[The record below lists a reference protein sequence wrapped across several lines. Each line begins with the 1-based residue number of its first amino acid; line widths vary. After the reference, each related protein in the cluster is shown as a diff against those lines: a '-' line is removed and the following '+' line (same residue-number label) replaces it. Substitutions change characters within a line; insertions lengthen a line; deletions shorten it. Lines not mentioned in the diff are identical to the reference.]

1 MTAWLVHRI
10 MQSLLVVIAMTAIV
24 FVAVNVIG
32 DPVAI
37 LISPDANQAERDRII
52 VQFGLDQPLWR
63 QYLSFVGGAVRGD
76 FGNSF
81 VYGMPAL
88 QVIFQRMPATLELA
102 LGTLVVSVAF
112 GIPLGLYT
120 GMQPNSFLSKLTLSA
135 SILGFSVPVFWLGL
149 ILIMFFS
156 VYLGWFPA
164 GGRGETVRVFGVGWS
179 FLTLD
184 GLRHLTLPVL
194 TLAIFKISLVLRM
207 VRAGVRDV
215 VPQEYVKF
223 ARAKGLSK
231 QRILFVHILKNIM
244 IPVVTIVGLE
254 FGSLIAFSVVTE
266 SIFAW
271 PGMGKLIIDSINVL
285 DRPMIV
291 AYLMIIVFLFVA
303 INLVVDIL
311 YTLLDPRA
319 RLTGP

>member
-1 MTAWLVHRI
+1 MTAWLAHRI
-10 MQSLLVVIAMTAIV
+10 FQSLLVVIAMTAIV

-32 DPVAI
+32 DPVTI
-37 LISPDANQAERDRII
+37 LISPDANQAERERII

-63 QYLSFVGGAVRGD
+63 QYLSFVGGAVRGE

-102 LGTLVVSVAF
+102 FGTLLVSVAL

-120 GMQPNSFLSKLTLSA
+120 GMQPNSPLAKITLSG

-164 GGRGETVRVFGVGWS
+164 GGRGQTVEVFGVGWS

-184 GLRHLTLPVL
+184 GLRHLTLPVM

-231 QRILFVHILKNIM
+231 RRILFVHILKNIM
-244 IPVVTIVGLE
+244 IPVVTVVGLE

-291 AYLMIIVFLFVA
+291 AYLIIIVFLFVT
-303 INLVVDIL
+303 INLVVDII

-319 RLTGP
+319 RLSGP